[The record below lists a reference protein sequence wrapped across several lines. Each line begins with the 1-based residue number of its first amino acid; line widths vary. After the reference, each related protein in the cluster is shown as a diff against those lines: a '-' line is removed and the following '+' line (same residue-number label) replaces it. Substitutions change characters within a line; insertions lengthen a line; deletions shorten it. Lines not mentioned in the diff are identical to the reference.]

1 MIAENNTPKVSTS
14 EMTKANEQQE
24 KPSLIKRIEE
34 KCIEHLFITVL
45 IGGAFIFILL
55 PMVLPIAWTQISPS
69 FTESDMTGRWISVF
83 MSLIFTV
90 FVTQGLLKH
99 QSKSQKQERLGE
111 LAYQFEGRKG
121 ELEIQFKQR
130 KREKEYEEKLEIY
143 KDYLKLLGKII
154 GDEKLKRDEE
164 VELRVMTAS
173 IAMHTSADRMKGIC
187 ANVRDVVLS
196 MCDKKNGDIMARFMQ
211 ELTYGEDEKVSDK
224 RVRSDA
230 LLTNLMSISNY
241 FREELYEDA
250 HQDKSLIESMK
261 KDFAKLFELANPG
274 ASDDSDQDD
283 IDNGKNVAESAQ
295 AEAMEEE
302 SAVMI
307 HPNWVL
313 KLGTDS
319 TWKKLSL
326 EPKGDKKWG
335 EIYIRPW
342 GDRCAMVMRYL
353 DEEGEPVKAFADE
366 MKYWGFY
373 RSNLRTVYG
382 EWRNTLDD
390 DQWCKKYDAQK
401 LLSNGTYS
409 YSKEIKSD
417 EFLTRY
423 KEDSFFRSHLENMLK
438 NFVKYMEQY
447 RRRCSWKELLS
458 EYESSSN
465 NLNIYPHITTLW
477 CDYSTSAEDGFV
489 RLSLNEETQKDEK
502 NEKILA
508 HVLISRYNADA
519 AFEQL
524 LDALPGTKL
533 NTKPKSE
540 LMQEVNEKGHVRVAS
555 FDYIMCEDNKTINEE
570 QTAGKAKAIFEEW
583 NTLLKTVR

>member
-1 MIAENNTPKVSTS
+1 MGANMKNIVLTIAVIVTAFLVFVFFPLYRG
-14 EMTKANEQQE
+14 AY
-24 KPSLIKRIEE
+24 PSSDLA
-34 KCIEHLFITVL
+34 
-45 IGGAFIFILL
+45 GMWYSAFIGFILSAVITCL
-55 PMVLPIAWTQISPS
+55 
-69 FTESDMTGRWISVF
+69 
-83 MSLIFTV
+83 
-90 FVTQGLLKH
+90 LLKI
-99 QSKSQKQERLGE
+99 QSSGEVHRERQAE
-111 LAYQFEGRKG
+111 V
-121 ELEIQFKQR
+121 FK
-130 KREKEYEEKLEIY
+130 EKLQIY
-143 KDYLKLLGKII
+143 KNYLELIGKII
-154 GDEKLKRDEE
+154 GDEKLERDEE
-164 VELRVMTAS
+164 VELRVLTAS
-173 IAMHTSADRMKGIC
+173 IAMHTSANRMKGIC

-196 MCDKKNGDIMARFMQ
+196 MCDKENRDTMDRFMK
-211 ELTYGEDEKVSDK
+211 ECTYGQDEKVSDE

-230 LLTNLMSISNY
+230 LLTNLMNISNY
-241 FREELYEDA
+241 FREELYDTA
-250 HQDKSLIESMK
+250 HHDSALIDSMK
-261 KDFAKLFELANPG
+261 RDFARLFELANPS
-274 ASDDSDQDD
+274 ASDDTNESN
-283 IDNGKNVAESAQ
+283 IDNAEDK
-295 AEAMEEE
+295 EASTKVEALNENI
-302 SAVMI
+302 VQI
-307 HPNWVL
+307 VPNWSL
-313 KLGTDS
+313 KLGSES

-326 EPKGDKKWG
+326 EPKGDIKFG

-342 GDRCAMVMRYL
+342 GDRCAMVMRYI

-458 EYESSSN
+458 EYESSSD

-519 AFEQL
+519 AFERL
-524 LDALPGTKL
+524 LDALPSIL
-533 NTKPKSE
+533 NKSKE
-540 LMQEVNEKGHVRVAS
+540 QLMQEVNEKGHIKVDSFVYAMNDDGCTIDQDLTADRVKDA
-555 FDYIMCEDNKTINEE
+555 FDPWHQRIMS
-570 QTAGKAKAIFEEW
+570 A
-583 NTLLKTVR
+583 L